1 MSETEPHEYFFVSSL
16 GRKQTGTAISTCTR
30 KFTAL
35 YADQSIKSGG
45 IGAHYFRHIV
55 ATTYLKIHR
64 GAFGYVALILL
75 DSEEVIRRHYG
86 HLDHEDA
93 IGDWKKNLSNIR
105 NAALG

>member
-1 MSETEPHEYFFVSSL
+1 MFFCRNLLLIKNHS
-16 GRKQTGTAISTCTR
+16 TGTHTKRIIKHKYLIYLYFTIPIS
-30 KFTAL
+30 AL
-35 YADQSIKSGG
+35 S
-45 IGAHYFRHIV
+45 
-55 ATTYLKIHR
+55 LKIHR